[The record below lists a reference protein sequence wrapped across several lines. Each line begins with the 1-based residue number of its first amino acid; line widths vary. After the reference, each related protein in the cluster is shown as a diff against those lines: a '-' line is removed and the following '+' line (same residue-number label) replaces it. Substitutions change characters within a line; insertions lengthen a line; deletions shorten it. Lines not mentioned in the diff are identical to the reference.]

1 VSGAS
6 QEVVNGIAEEL
17 PSRPK
22 SRNDL
27 DDLKAERYGR
37 GRWLKARGRGKRAA
51 KKPKELRDEL
61 DFADWYGEFEDDL
74 WDANSE
80 HR

>member
-1 VSGAS
+1 VPGTS
-6 QEVVNGIAEEL
+6 QEVVNGIAGEL

-37 GRWLKARGRGKRAA
+37 GKRLKARGRGGRAA
-51 KKPKELRDEL
+51 KKPGELKDEL

-80 HR
+80 HK